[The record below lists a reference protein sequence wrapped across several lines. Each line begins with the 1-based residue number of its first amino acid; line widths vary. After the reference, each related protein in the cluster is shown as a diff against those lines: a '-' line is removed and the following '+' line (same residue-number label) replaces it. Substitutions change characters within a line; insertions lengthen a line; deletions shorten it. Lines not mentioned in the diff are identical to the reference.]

1 MRECKLK
8 SKPLESFIFLNRLK
22 TITLNSSKKRWFD
35 GFRWDQ
41 LEDRTLP
48 APLKRPVKDNTD
60 LSNFDEYPRDRD
72 EPPGKINFFFF

>member
-8 SKPLESFIFLNRLK
+8 PDVLERFIFLD
-22 TITLNSSKKRWFD
+22 SSKNDFVSFLYKRWFD

-72 EPPGKINFFFF
+72 EPPGKFHFFS